1 MFPICVLFPLRTVH
15 PRTRGEH
22 CCSMNSHTWNSG
34 SSPHTRGT
42 FPRRARRWP
51 RARFIPAHAGNM
63 KTKWCPMF
71 NGAVHPRT
79 RGEHINKLS
88 DGLVSDGS
96 SPHTRGTC
104 HGGGPSP
111 WSGRFIPAH
120 AGNIAASATANRCST
135 VHPRTR
141 GEHPTLRSSCAARP
155 GSSPHTRGTF
165 RQHALVRAIYRFIPA
180 HAGNI
185 WSRRTHRPCST
196 VHPRTRGEHV
206 MLVSCGELFSGSSPH
221 TRGT

>member
-1 MFPICVLFPLRTVH
+1 MYPVIIIAEDCGSSPHTRGTSRRRSCVRYRTRFIPAHAGNMGIATAHPGSVAVH

-22 CCSMNSHTWNSG
+22 CCSMNSHTWNS
-34 SSPHTRGT
+34 
-42 FPRRARRWP
+42 
-51 RARFIPAHAGNM
+51 
-63 KTKWCPMF
+63 
-71 NGAVHPRT
+71 
-79 RGEHINKLS
+79 
-88 DGLVSDGS
+88 GS